1 MKLVNSYAR
10 GKAMMTA
17 SDTLVSRFGHKP
29 STLKFVQS
37 VVETL
42 EEKQADGRVEWSALF
57 DLATNGA
64 SAGFGGYIYYHETEK
79 VFDEYN
85 PAIFDIAFAY
95 CEDNGGKP
103 SEVLGGDAASI
114 THFKNNAVWFAV
126 EAVCHAL
133 TQEVEEN
140 KEVAN
145 L

>member
-1 MKLVNSYAR
+1 MKLVNTYAR
-10 GKAMMTA
+10 GKAIMTA
-17 SDTLVSRFGHKP
+17 SDTLSSRLGHKP
-29 STLKFVQS
+29 TMLKFVRS

-57 DLATNGA
+57 DLAEHGA
-64 SAGFGGYIYYHETEK
+64 SAGFSGYTYYTETEK
-79 VFDEYN
+79 VFDEHN

-103 SEVLGGDAASI
+103 SEVLGGDAASVYQ
-114 THFKNNAVWFAV
+114 FKNNAVWFAV

-133 TQEVEEN
+133 TQEVVES
-140 KEVAN
+140 KSVAN

>member
-1 MKLVNSYAR
+1 MKLVNTYAR
-10 GKAMMTA
+10 GKAIMTA
-17 SDTLVSRFGHKP
+17 SDTMISRFGHKP
-29 STLKFVQS
+29 TMIKFVQS

-42 EEKQADGRVEWSALF
+42 EEKQADGRVEWSSLF
-57 DLATNGA
+57 DLASNGA
-64 SAGFGGYIYYHETEK
+64 SAGFSGYIYYRETVA

-85 PAIFDIAFAY
+85 DAIFDIAFAY

-103 SEVLGGDAASI
+103 SEVLGGDAATVSQ
-114 THFKNNAVWFAV
+114 FKNNAVWFAV

>member
-1 MKLVNSYAR
+1 MKLVNTYAR
-10 GKAMMTA
+10 GKAIMTA
-17 SDTLVSRFGHKP
+17 SDTLLSRFGHKP
-29 STLKFVQS
+29 TTLKFVRS

-64 SAGFGGYIYYHETEK
+64 SAGFSGYIYYKECAE
-79 VFDEYN
+79 VFDEHN
-85 PAIFDIAFAY
+85 SAIFDIAFAY

-103 SEVLGGDAASI
+103 SEVLGGDAASVLQ
-114 THFKNNAVWFAV
+114 FKNNAVWFAV